1 MANDYKN
8 NRRDNNR
15 AAYNNLVGE
24 GSGGHI
30 PPQALDL
37 EEAVLGALM
46 LEKDGIITV
55 QEYLTADAF
64 YSEQHRIIFK
74 AIEELSTELKPIDLL
89 TVTEKLKQQRQL
101 KAVGGAQ
108 YLTNLTQKVASASNL
123 EFHSTI
129 VAQKY
134 VQRELIRAAGEI
146 LARSYDESEE
156 LTDLL
161 NFAEQE
167 IFKVSEGHISKE
179 VQSSKSIIGKTLE
192 MIQEAIKKGGKI
204 NGVPT
209 GFRDLD
215 KLTLGWQP

>member
-1 MANDYKN
+1 MANEYN

-15 AAYNNLVGE
+15 AAYNALASGE
-24 GSGGHI
+24 GANGHI

-64 YSEQHRIIFK
+64 YSEQHRIVFK
-74 AIEELSTELKPIDLL
+74 AIEELATELKPIDLL

-108 YLTNLTQKVASASNL
+108 FLAKLTQKVASASNL

-129 VAQKY
+129 VAQKF

-146 LARSYDESEE
+146 LNRSYDESEE
-156 LTDLL
+156 LSDLL

-167 IFKVSEGHISKE
+167 IFKVSEGHIS
-179 VQSSKSIIGKTLE
+179 
-192 MIQEAIKKGGKI
+192 
-204 NGVPT
+204 
-209 GFRDLD
+209 
-215 KLTLGWQP
+215 

>member
-108 YLTNLTQKVASASNL
+108 YLKGAAQRCHTSRFVTESPGTPYKISGGSSWEKAL
-123 EFHSTI
+123 FST
-129 VAQKY
+129 
-134 VQRELIRAAGEI
+134 
-146 LARSYDESEE
+146 
-156 LTDLL
+156 
-161 NFAEQE
+161 
-167 IFKVSEGHISKE
+167 
-179 VQSSKSIIGKTLE
+179 
-192 MIQEAIKKGGKI
+192 
-204 NGVPT
+204 
-209 GFRDLD
+209 
-215 KLTLGWQP
+215 